1 MTNEVEIVPQDIFF
15 RLSGAGDSL
24 WEIHRPQSVVIK
36 LVEQGVFQGEI
47 LDIGC
52 GIADNAIYIGNH
64 VNNIHITAI
73 DLVCLVFYFFRNK
86 SIFFRYLK
94 QLKLLVKKLK
104 KRTLIFN
111 LKLLILLKMFRQQ
124 I

>member
-1 MTNEVEIVPQDIFF
+1 MTNEDEIPSQNIFF

-36 LVEQGVFQGEI
+36 LVEQGLFQGEV

-52 GIADNAIYIGNH
+52 GIGDNAIYIGTH

-73 DLVCLVFYFFRNK
+73 DLVRLFFYFFFKINQFC
-86 SIFFRYLK
+86 SG
-94 QLKLLVKKLK
+94 
-104 KRTLIFN
+104 T
-111 LKLLILLKMFRQQ
+111 
-124 I
+124 